1 MGDLVLNLDKKT
13 HFADFTNKVFWNM
26 KLKLGSQVSGYDIS
40 YFVDRWDNYIPINI
54 SGKMDGPLNKF
65 TLKDF

>member
-1 MGDLVLNLDKKT
+1 MT
-13 HFADFTNKVFWNM
+13 
-26 KLKLGSQVSGYDIS
+26 LKQGSQVSGYDIS

-65 TLKDF
+65 TLKNFLVRGKDVKVQTSKMQVKDL